1 MPVSFWDN
9 FLASCVALAVLLLI
23 IGAVYFVWQALAL
36 KKRQKYFAKL
46 HKELVPG
53 QEVIFGGGIYGTVK
67 EVEGDRVAVKVR
79 SGAVLDVS
87 RYSVQ
92 TIDAE

>member
-1 MPVSFWDN
+1 MPEN
-9 FLASCVALAVLLLI
+9 FLENVLASSVALAILLLVV
-23 IGAVYFVWQALAL
+23 GVAYSVWQAVTLR
-36 KKRQKYFAKL
+36 KKQKYFAEL
-46 HKELVPG
+46 HKDLVPG

-92 TIDAE
+92 AIES